1 MLQPIRPSLTLKCH
15 MLKRQFHKKLPN
27 EGEGVKQARV
37 QMTWWKYPRLGNGK
51 NELTEVKSIL
61 GSFLSVVV
69 FHSSLLVLSPCHL
82 TTSAPREFVRFPPC
96 SFFPSPF
103 LGFFHHVITNSR
115 ANISGRD
122 RCLPTDSNYPFEI
135 IHSYQYLSISD
146 TLVDVVWAVGAWLR
160 MDSHLHSF
168 CLRGSQH
175 DIQSKLPGALPVL
188 YIRTALGR
196 RIPPRFTGLEPGF
209 QSPLKIVRRAVTG
222 KCAPQLILDGWLN

>member
-1 MLQPIRPSLTLKCH
+1 MDRNTRNSTTSRERYKDAMLQPIRPSLTLKCH

-51 NELTEVKSIL
+51 NELTEAKSIL

-69 FHSSLLVLSPCHL
+69 FHSSLWVLSPCHL
-82 TTSAPREFVRFPPC
+82 TTSAPRGFVCFHPC

-122 RCLPTDSNYPFEI
+122 RYLPTDSNYPFEI

-146 TLVDVVWAVGAWLR
+146 TLVDVVWAVPDCAWILISTLFVCEARNMIFNQNFQVRYLFFTYVLLSDEGFLR
-160 MDSHLHSF
+160 V
-168 CLRGSQH
+168 SQ
-175 DIQSKLPGALPVL
+175 D
-188 YIRTALGR
+188 
-196 RIPPRFTGLEPGF
+196 
-209 QSPLKIVRRAVTG
+209 
-222 KCAPQLILDGWLN
+222 